1 MPTAQQIQIETLR
14 GWLET
19 KPELIPGCAEIVRQ
33 ARIALEQWDAIHSGQ
48 TEVGPPIDKD
58 YR

>member
-1 MPTAQQIQIETLR
+1 MKTAQQIQIDTLR

-33 ARIALEQWDAIHSGQ
+33 AREALAQWDAIHSGQ
-48 TEVGPPIDKD
+48 QALADESK
-58 YR
+58 